1 MAREEDDFRG
11 RRKKVAI
18 TSADAEAW
26 IRAKRE
32 EREEFEKNEGK
43 PLYAH
48 DEQMNRLQRE
58 HAEIGAREERQQ
70 REFSEKR
77 KADDKRLA
85 DQQQQQ
91 QQQHQQQKEAAE
103 RSERRDQLIQFAEAH
118 RQSQAEE
125 RDKQEQEQGRSM

>member
-43 PLYAH
+43 PLYVH

-70 REFSEKR
+70 REITERRQQEERRREDSKR
-77 KADDKRLA
+77 DEQSA
-85 DQQQQQ
+85 QQNAAQETANQQK
-91 QQQHQQQKEAAE
+91 HQQQSEQQEKAQQARAAM
-103 RSERRDQLIQFAEAH
+103 
-118 RQSQAEE
+118 EE
-125 RDKQEQEQGRSM
+125 MGRSM

>member
-43 PLYAH
+43 PLYVH

-77 KADDKRLA
+77 QEEDKRR
-85 DQQQQQ
+85 DQQNMQQNAGQ
-91 QQQHQQQKEAAE
+91 ETANQQQHQQESEQQEKAQQARAAME
-103 RSERRDQLIQFAEAH
+103 NLA
-118 RQSQAEE
+118 
-125 RDKQEQEQGRSM
+125 RSM

>member
-43 PLYAH
+43 PLYVH

-77 KADDKRLA
+77 QEEDKRR
-85 DQQQQQ
+85 DQQNMQQNAGQ
-91 QQQHQQQKEAAE
+91 ETANQQQHQQESEQQEKVQQARAAME
-103 RSERRDQLIQFAEAH
+103 NL
-118 RQSQAEE
+118 
-125 RDKQEQEQGRSM
+125 GRSM